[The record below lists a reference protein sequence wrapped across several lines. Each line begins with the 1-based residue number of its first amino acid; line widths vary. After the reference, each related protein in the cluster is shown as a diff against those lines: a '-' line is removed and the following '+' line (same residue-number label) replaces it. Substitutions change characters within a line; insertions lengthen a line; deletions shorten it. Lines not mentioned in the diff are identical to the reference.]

1 MGRANLIFA
10 QVTRTLK
17 MKVVAV
23 ATAVVLILLHGCCA
37 LDSEDVLESCIHVHE
52 KRVECGKDDAK
63 DIDYKCHLLANHAT
77 KAVIEEDEEDD
88 YATFDDNMVNDD
100 VADTEDRHGF
110 HDHHHNHK
118 HMDMKHCC
126 KVVCKALRSLHGK
139 RLGPLKQC
147 NEDCLKAAKG
157 C

>member
-1 MGRANLIFA
+1 MGFFA

-52 KRVECGKDDAK
+52 KRVECGKDHATNV
-63 DIDYKCHLLANHAT
+63 DYKCHLLANHAT
-77 KAVIEEDEEDD
+77 KAGIEEDEEDD
-88 YATFDDNMVNDD
+88 DDTFDDNRVNDD
-100 VADTEDRHGF
+100 VADPEDRHGF

-126 KVVCKALRSLHGK
+126 KVLCKASRIYWGK
-139 RLGPLKQC
+139 KLKRC
-147 NEDCLKAAKG
+147 NEKCLKGAKG